1 VGFVELRALAS
12 TIYGLSMDRLSI
24 LVLHSLG
31 NPSIAPIFLRHLVFA
46 LQRNFPEH
54 DYLYHD
60 VTLPLPGYVA
70 DQDFDAIILDVTFLT
85 ARWAGTD
92 FFQAR
97 KNAYAFVRHSTAV
110 KIAFPQDEYDCNVL
124 LDDWMCEWNVDV
136 VFSVIAS
143 GWDVLYPRYHLQGK
157 ISLGYTGYVDETLI
171 NRPVKPFQKRTID
184 IGYRAKKLPPYFGR
198 IGQAKWTIGRDVER
212 LARNT
217 ELNIDIELGDRGTLF
232 GEAWLKFIDN
242 SKFTLGANSGSSLL
256 DPIGEIQRN
265 VRAYMTANPDATF
278 ESVESAC
285 FAGQEGL
292 YSFTAISP
300 RILEAALLD
309 SAQILVDG
317 EYSGIV
323 KPGDH
328 YIAIREDASNF
339 EEVCEVMS
347 DSAEVAKMI
356 KRCREAILSVDAL
369 RYRNKARMTLELIG
383 DLAAR
388 KRLAPNRERARSSIS
403 RYAVEMPAKYK
414 SCWRSQRLRASV
426 VRAVAPF
433 PLLHRALSLAARTL
447 C

>member
-1 VGFVELRALAS
+1 
-12 TIYGLSMDRLSI
+12 MDRLSI

-31 NPSIAPIFLRHLVFA
+31 NPAMAPAFLNHHVFA

-60 VTLPLPGYVA
+60 ATLPLPDYVA
-70 DQDFDAIILDVTFLT
+70 EQDFHAIVLDVTFLT
-85 ARWAGTD
+85 ARWASLE
-92 FFQAR
+92 FLQAR
-97 KNAYAFVRHSTAV
+97 KDAYAFVRESSAV

-136 VFSVIAS
+136 VFSVIDS
-143 GWDVLYPRYHLQGK
+143 GWDVLYPRYHMQGN
-157 ISLGYTGYVDETLI
+157 IRLGYTGYIDESLI
-171 NRPVKPFQKRTID
+171 NRPTKPFKQRAID

-198 IGQAKWTIGRDVER
+198 VGQAKWTIGRDVER

-217 ELNIDIELGDRGTLF
+217 GLNVDIELGDQGTLF

-256 DPIGEIQRN
+256 DPIGEIQRH
-265 VRAYMTANPDATF
+265 VRTYLTANPDATF
-278 ESVESAC
+278 EAVEAAC

-300 RILEAALLD
+300 RVLEAALLD

-323 KPGDH
+323 KPGEH
-328 YIAIREDASNF
+328 YLAIREDASNY
-339 EEVCEVMS
+339 EEVRAAMS
-347 DSAEVAKMI
+347 DAAAVTKMI

-383 DLAAR
+383 DLAVR

-414 SCWRSQRLRASV
+414 SCWRSQQLRASV
-426 VRAVAPF
+426 ARAVAPF
-433 PLLHRALSLAARTL
+433 PLLHRALRSAARIL
-447 C
+447 R